1 MKNLI
6 VFLIMFFVCTLS
18 YSQSNLFVLHP
29 LVGDTI
35 SKTEKIKFVLFP
47 EIDNQNF
54 QNGTITFS
62 AEGYFLH
69 YQTQGNEVATKQL
82 SDSEISQ
89 YRINLDK
96 LNEYYTNLSK
106 NDSLKGKVKSVVE
119 IKNVNDGEINKNLIN
134 DETKNKI
141 VKEAIM
147 DTRMKEDAEQLNQ
160 IKKGNDITGGGY
172 IELFGKKK
180 KKK

>member
-6 VFLIMFFVCTLS
+6 ILLIVMFVCVS
-18 YSQSNLFVLHP
+18 GYSQSNLFVLHP
-29 LVGDTI
+29 QVGDTI

-54 QNGTITFS
+54 QSGTITYS

-69 YQTQGNEVATKQL
+69 YKIQGNEIATKQL
-82 SDSEISQ
+82 SDSEINQ

-106 NDSLKGKVKSVVE
+106 NDSLKDKVKSVVE
-119 IKNVNDGEINKNLIN
+119 IKDINDGKINQNLIN

-141 VKEAIM
+141 SQEAIR
-147 DTRMKEDAEQLNQ
+147 DARMKEDAEQLNQ